1 MTPAAHLGALLQLAS
16 PQLPVGGFSYS
27 QGLESAIDAGLV
39 RDASSA
45 QAWITDHF
53 EGTFATWELPTVAI
67 MHALVVGGKI
77 ETLHDLN
84 LEFIASR
91 ETRELREETLQM
103 GWSLQSLL
111 TSILPQAQ
119 RRLAPIAGL
128 PRLSYPAAFAC
139 GAAALEL
146 DAVQTAFA
154 YAFAWLENQVA
165 AALKAVPLGQ
175 VAGQRILLTS
185 HGMIESAVARAVQ
198 MPLEDRHSF
207 APALAM
213 LSARHETQYSRLFRS

>member
-45 QAWITDHF
+45 QIWITDHF
-53 EGTFATWELPTVAI
+53 ESTFATWELPTLAI
-67 MHALVVGGKI
+67 MHAQIVGGQT
-77 ETLHDLN
+77 EALHDLN

-103 GWSLQSLL
+103 GWSLHSLL
-111 TSILPQAQ
+111 TSILPEPPRQ
-119 RRLAPIAGL
+119 LASINGL
-128 PRLSYPAAFAC
+128 LRVSYPAAFAC
-139 GAAALEL
+139 GAVALEL
-146 DAVQTAFA
+146 DSRHATFA

-175 VAGQRILLTS
+175 VAGQRILLAS
-185 HGMIESAVARAVQ
+185 HGMIEAAAGRAVQ
-198 MPLEDRHSF
+198 MPPEERSSF
-207 APALAM
+207 APTLAI